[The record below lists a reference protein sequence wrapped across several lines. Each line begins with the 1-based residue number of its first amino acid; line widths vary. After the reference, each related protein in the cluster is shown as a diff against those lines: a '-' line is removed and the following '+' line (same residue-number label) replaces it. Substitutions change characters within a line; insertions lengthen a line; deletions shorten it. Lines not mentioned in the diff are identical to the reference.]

1 MKKEIDIYKNLKIDL
16 QTLNNVMVEKFVNP
30 SVITD
35 REIIWYD
42 KSGLPHS
49 FNGFPSNIRKS
60 FRGDFYIIYWNKH
73 GVNLKSDTIVL
84 KTDSEIIA
92 EKISSRNFQK
102 RAKNKIKKK

>member
-1 MKKEIDIYKNLKIDL
+1 MC
-16 QTLNNVMVEKFVNP
+16 EKFVNP

-49 FNGFPSNIRKS
+49 FNGFPSNIKKKRFES
-60 FRGDFYIIYWNKH
+60 AYYISWHKH
-73 GVNLKSDTIVL
+73 GVKLKTQTIVK

-92 EKISSRNFQK
+92 EKISSRNFQE
-102 RAKNKIKKK
+102 RAENKIKKK